1 MTDKNIFF
9 IETLFNADIF
19 LTNKKIS
26 FIFFMKFR
34 IQTVYAFFKLEKLDG
49 TSTNP
54 QQKEIAYGSPSY
66 DYRKTWI
73 SQG

>member
-1 MTDKNIFF
+1 
-9 IETLFNADIF
+9 
-19 LTNKKIS
+19 
-26 FIFFMKFR
+26 MKFR

-54 QQKEIAYGSPSY
+54 QQKEIAYGSPSS